1 MALDESPSGIKYHW
15 QARPLFVL
23 QQAAE
28 AYMAAYLCDANLLAI
43 HAKRSTIIEKDMVL
57 VRRMRGRRA
66 IGFEMG
72 DN

>member
-1 MALDESPSGIKYHW
+1 MVA
-15 QARPLFVL
+15 F
-23 QQAAE
+23 
-28 AYMAAYLCDANLLAI
+28 LCDANLLAI
-43 HAKRSTIIEKDMVL
+43 HAKKSTIMEKDMVL